1 MKRLIREVLATHR
14 EDRVVRWVASAQT
27 SSSNFP
33 VQPLSE
39 THARL
44 YFTQQT
50 LYYCKRVVLRPV
62 AQELRGKHRLCVPN
76 LLPPV
81 MVVCVSTLC
90 SSSDEQVNVRHAF
103 LCRWYMPRRRRGFEL
118 CSRKS
123 KWRSRGG
130 GEHCGFYGRCFHY
143 STGCKHIQTE
153 QNHTTNPDIPHARVH
168 FFMSTIYPR
177 LCMSTDNCQLS
188 SELTLSQATLTS
200 FPNIVMRGFIG
211 EVIQE

>member
-27 SSSNFP
+27 PSSNFP
-33 VQPLSE
+33 VQPLSD

-103 LCRWYMPRRRRGFEL
+103 LCLWYMPRRRRGFEL

-130 GEHCGFYGRCFHY
+130 GEHCGFYDRCFHY
-143 STGCKHIQTE
+143 STSCKHIQTQ
-153 QNHTTNPDIPHARVH
+153 QNHNPDIPHARVH
-168 FFMSTIYPR
+168 FSCQPMSN
-177 LCMSTDNCQLS
+177 TDNCQLS
-188 SELTLSQATLTS
+188 SELTLIPSHQTSQATLTS
-200 FPNIVMRGFIG
+200 FPNIVMRRFIG

>member
-1 MKRLIREVLATHR
+1 MFVGSRLPKLPPLISQFTHYPKRTR
-14 EDRVVRWVASAQT
+14 DYYS
-27 SSSNFP
+27 
-33 VQPLSE
+33 
-39 THARL
+39 
-44 YFTQQT
+44 TQQT
-50 LYYCKRVVLRPV
+50 LSYCKRVVLRPV

-90 SSSDEQVNVRHAF
+90 SSSDEQANVRHAF
-103 LCRWYMPRRRRGFEL
+103 LCRCYMPRRRRGFEL

-153 QNHTTNPDIPHARVH
+153 QNHTNPDIPHARVH

-188 SELTLSQATLTS
+188 SELTLFSSHQTSQATLTS

>member
-14 EDRVVRWVASAQT
+14 EDRVVRWVTSAQT

-103 LCRWYMPRRRRGFEL
+103 LCRCYMPRRRRGFEL

-153 QNHTTNPDIPHARVH
+153 QNHTNPDIPHARVH